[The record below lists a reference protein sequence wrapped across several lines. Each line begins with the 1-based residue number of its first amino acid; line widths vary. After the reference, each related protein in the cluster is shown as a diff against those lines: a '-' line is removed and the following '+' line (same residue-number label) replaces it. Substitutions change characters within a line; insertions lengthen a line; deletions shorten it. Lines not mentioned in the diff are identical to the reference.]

1 MTTRPE
7 VVVSGGEGFAA
18 RGAAEIVS
26 RLRAALAERPTA
38 FVALAGGSTPRP
50 VYRALAGPGGGLKPA
65 EWCRVHFFWSDERLV
80 QPGDPCRNVAAATE
94 DLLAGLDLPPG
105 NLHAPRLEVNPAAS
119 AAGYEREIRRVVPA
133 GENGIP
139 RLDLVLLGVGTDGHT
154 ASLFPDQVEAV
165 GATPDAAH
173 DLNDLNDPSDPGDL
187 VVATRSP
194 VPPHRRISFSFEL
207 IAAARMTLILAAGE
221 SKADIVHRALTQN
234 DRSLPVT
241 LVEAGSGAVCWVL
254 DPEAAGRLL

>member
-1 MTTRPE
+1 MTARPE
-7 VVVSGGEGFAA
+7 VVVSGDEGFAA

-65 EWCRVHFFWSDERLV
+65 EWRRVHFFWSDERLV
-80 QPGDPCRNVAAATE
+80 PPSDPRSNVVAATE

-105 NLHAPRLEVNPAAS
+105 NLHAPRREADPAAS
-119 AAGYEREIRRVVPA
+119 AASYEREIRRVVPA
-133 GENGIP
+133 GENDIP

-154 ASLFPDQVEAV
+154 ASLFPGQV
-165 GATPDAAH
+165 AAARAAR
-173 DLNDLNDPSDPGDL
+173 DLSDL
-187 VVATRSP
+187 VVATRCP
-194 VPPHRRISFSFEL
+194 VPPHRRISFTFEL
-207 IAAARMTLILAAGE
+207 IAAARTTLILAAGE

-254 DPEAAGRLL
+254 DPEAAGRLPRR